1 MNGPRLKAGV
11 TVEKEARPRAIVD
24 NTMRLTAA
32 DDANIDLPPVVRE
45 RITALQDQSEKLI
58 GWIQL
63 AIVIL
68 FGVLYGLSRQVAPGA
83 VPMGTAIWL
92 LTPAAIGLYF
102 IATVVRLIM
111 AYRIRMGFWLLAGSI
126 AIDMALLYG
135 LIWSF
140 HLQYM
145 QPASFYLKAPTQ
157 QYVYIFIALRALRF
171 EVQYV
176 VLAGAAAALGWVVMI
191 GYVLFAD
198 PHSNMITR
206 NYVEYLTS
214 NSILV
219 GAEIDKIIT
228 IAAVT
233 TILAFAI
240 HGARRMMTQA
250 AREGFAQENLSRFFA
265 PEIAQHISRSGDAIS
280 AGDGEAREAAILNL
294 DVRGFTAL
302 ASSASPQ
309 EVMNVLAD
317 YQRRMV
323 PIIQRHGGAIDKFL
337 GDGIMATFGATRPLA
352 DYAARAMA
360 ALEECMGVAAEWTAE
375 QAAQGRSSLAVNGA
389 LASGR
394 IIAGAV
400 GDATRLEYTVIG
412 DAVNLSAKLEK
423 HNKVQGCRA
432 LALKETYDTAC
443 SQGYEPRGQHQ
454 TLRGVMVGGV
464 SAPVDLVAVA

>member
-1 MNGPRLKAGV
+1 
-11 TVEKEARPRAIVD
+11 
-24 NTMRLTAA
+24 MRLTAD
-32 DDANIDLPPVVRE
+32 DDANIDLPPAVRA

-63 AIVIL
+63 GIVVM
-68 FGVLYGLSRQVAPGA
+68 FGVLYGLSRQTAP
-83 VPMGTAIWL
+83 MTTAIWL

-102 IATVVRLIM
+102 IATIIRLVM
-111 AYRIRMGFWLLAGSI
+111 AHRIRMGFWLLAGSI

-171 EVQYV
+171 EVRYV
-176 VLAGAAAALGWVVMI
+176 VLAGIAAALGWLALTAYVV
-191 GYVLFAD
+191 LAD
-198 PHSNMITR
+198 PHDPMITR
-206 NYVEYLTS
+206 DYVQYMTS
-214 NSILV
+214 NSVLL
-219 GAEIDKIIT
+219 GAEFDKIIT

-250 AREGFAQENLSRFFA
+250 VTGAQAQENLSRFFA
-265 PEIAQHISRSGDAIS
+265 PEIARHISRSGDAIS
-280 AGDGEAREAAILNL
+280 AGEGEAREAAILNL
-294 DVRGFTAL
+294 DVRGFTRL
-302 ASSASPQ
+302 ASTASPQ
-309 EVMNVLAD
+309 EVMGVLAD

-360 ALEECMGVAAEWTAE
+360 ALDECMSAAAAWSAE
-375 QAAQGRSSLAVNGA
+375 QEAAGRHSLVINGA

-394 IIAGAV
+394 IVAGAV

-423 HNKVQGCRA
+423 HNKAEGCRA
-432 LALKETYDTAC
+432 LALKETYDAALA
-443 SQGYEPRGQHQ
+443 QGYRPQVPHR
-454 TLRGVMVGGV
+454 TLTGVAVGGV
-464 SAPVDLVAVA
+464 AAPIDLVAVA

>member
-1 MNGPRLKAGV
+1 
-11 TVEKEARPRAIVD
+11 
-24 NTMRLTAA
+24 MRLTAA
-32 DDANIDLPPVVRE
+32 DDANQDLPPAVRA
-45 RITALQDQSEKLI
+45 RITSLQDQSEKLI

-68 FGVLYGLSRQVAPGA
+68 FGVLYALSRQT

-92 LTPAAIGLYF
+92 LTPAAIGVYF
-102 IATVVRLIM
+102 VATLIRLVM

-126 AIDMALLYG
+126 VIDMALLYG

-176 VLAGAAAALGWVVMI
+176 VLAGIAAALGWLAMI
-191 GYVLFAD
+191 GYVLLAD
-198 PHSNMITR
+198 PENAMITR
-206 NYVEYLTS
+206 SYVEYLTS

-219 GAEIDKIIT
+219 GAEIDKIIA

-240 HGARRMMTQA
+240 HGARRMMTLA
-250 AREGFAQENLSRFFA
+250 MREEHASENLSRFFA
-265 PEIAQHISRSGDAIS
+265 PEIARHISRSGAAIS
-280 AGDGEAREAAILNL
+280 AGEGEAREAAILNL

-309 EVMNVLAD
+309 EVMGVLAD

-337 GDGIMATFGATRPLA
+337 GDGIMATFGATRPLD

-360 ALEECMGVAAEWTAE
+360 ALEECMGAAADWSAE
-375 QAAQGRSSLAVNGA
+375 QAALGRPQLTVNGA

-394 IIAGAV
+394 IVAGAV

-423 HNKVQGCRA
+423 HNKVAGCRA
-432 LALKETYDTAC
+432 LALKETYDAAC
-443 SQGYEPRGQHQ
+443 AQGYVAGGQIRV
-454 TLRGVMVGGV
+454 LREVTVGGV
-464 SAPVDLVAVA
+464 ATPVDLVAVG

>member
-1 MNGPRLKAGV
+1 
-11 TVEKEARPRAIVD
+11 
-24 NTMRLTAA
+24 MRLTTP
-32 DDANIDLPPVVRE
+32 DDANADLPPVVRA
-45 RITALQDQSEKLI
+45 RIVVLQDRSERLI

-68 FGVLYGLSRQVAPGA
+68 FGTLYGLSRQT

-92 LTPAAIGLYF
+92 LTPAAIGVYF
-102 IATVVRLIM
+102 IATVIRLIM
-111 AYRIRMGFWLLAGSI
+111 SYRIRMGFWLLAGSI

-171 EVQYV
+171 EVRYV
-176 VLAGAAAALGWVVMI
+176 VLAGLAAALGWLALI

-198 PHSNMITR
+198 PHNAMITR
-206 NYVEYLTS
+206 SYVEYLTS
-214 NSILV
+214 NSILI
-219 GAEIDKIIT
+219 GAEVDKLVT

-233 TILAFAI
+233 TILALAI
-240 HGARRMMTQA
+240 HGARRATARA
-250 AREGFAQENLSRFFA
+250 AFGSYAEENLSRFFA
-265 PEIAQHISRSGDAIS
+265 PEIARRISRSGDAIN
-280 AGDGEAREAAILNL
+280 AGAGEAREAAILNL
-294 DVRGFTAL
+294 DVRGFTRL
-302 ASSASPQ
+302 ASTASPQ
-309 EVMNVLAD
+309 EVMSVLAD

-337 GDGIMATFGATRPLA
+337 GDGIMATFGATRPMA

-360 ALEECMGVAAEWTAE
+360 ALEECMGEADAWSAE
-375 QAAQGRSSLAVNGA
+375 QAALGRPPLTINGA

-394 IIAGAV
+394 IVAGAV

-423 HNKVQGCRA
+423 HNKVAGCRA
-432 LALKETYDTAC
+432 LALKETYDAAC
-443 SQGYEPRGQHQ
+443 AQGYSPQGQH
-454 TLRGVMVGGV
+454 RAMSGVSVGGV
-464 SAPVDLVAVA
+464 ATPLELVAVA

>member
-1 MNGPRLKAGV
+1 
-11 TVEKEARPRAIVD
+11 
-24 NTMRLTAA
+24 MRLTAA
-32 DDANIDLPPVVRE
+32 DDANQDLPPAVRA
-45 RITALQDQSEKLI
+45 RITVLQDNSEKLI

-68 FGVLYGLSRQVAPGA
+68 FGVLYGLSRQT

-102 IATVVRLIM
+102 IATVIRLVM

-126 AIDMALLYG
+126 AIDMALLYC

-176 VLAGAAAALGWVVMI
+176 VLAGAAAAFGWVVMI
-191 GYVLFAD
+191 AYVLFAD
-198 PHSNMITR
+198 PHNAMITR

-214 NSILV
+214 NSILL
-219 GAEIDKIIT
+219 GAEIDKIVT

-240 HGARRMMTQA
+240 HGARRRMTQA
-250 AREGFAQENLSRFFA
+250 VTGAQAQENLSRFFA
-265 PEIAQHISRSGDAIS
+265 PEIAQHISRSGDAIT
-280 AGDGEAREAAILNL
+280 AGDGEAREAAIMNL

-309 EVMNVLAD
+309 EVMSVLAD

-360 ALEECMGVAAEWTAE
+360 ALEECMEAAAAWSAE
-375 QAAQGRSSLAVNGA
+375 QDTLGRPPLTVNGA

-394 IIAGAV
+394 IVAGAV

-432 LALKETYDTAC
+432 LALKETYDAAC
-443 SQGYEPRGQHQ
+443 AQGYQPRGQHQ
-454 TLRGVMVGGV
+454 SLNGVSVGGV
-464 SAPVDLVAVA
+464 AVPVDLVAVA

>member
-1 MNGPRLKAGV
+1 MDPRKL
-11 TVEKEARPRAIVD
+11 
-24 NTMRLTAA
+24 RLTAE
-32 DDANIDLPPVVRE
+32 DDANADLPPAVRA
-45 RITALQDQSEKLI
+45 RIVALQDRSEQLI

-63 AIVIL
+63 TIVIL
-68 FGVLYGLSRQVAPGA
+68 FGVLYALARHTAP
-83 VPMGTAIWL
+83 MITAIWL

-102 IATVVRLIM
+102 IVTVIRLLLS
-111 AYRIRMGFWLLAGSI
+111 YRIRMGFWLLAGSI
-126 AIDMALLYG
+126 LIDMALLYG

-171 EVQYV
+171 EVRYV
-176 VLAGAAAALGWVVMI
+176 VLAGMAAALGWLALIAYVV
-191 GYVLFAD
+191 FAD
-198 PHSNMITR
+198 PHDAMITR
-206 NYVEYLTS
+206 DYVRYLTS
-214 NSILV
+214 NSILL
-219 GAEIDKIIT
+219 GAEFDKIIT

-250 AREGFAQENLSRFFA
+250 VTGAQAQENLSRFFA
-265 PEIAQHISRSGDAIS
+265 PEIARHISRSGDAIS
-280 AGDGEAREAAILNL
+280 AGDGEARDAAILNL
-294 DVRGFTAL
+294 DVRGFTRL
-302 ASSASPQ
+302 AAMASPQ
-309 EVMNVLAD
+309 EVMTVLAD

-337 GDGIMATFGATRPLA
+337 GDGIMATFGATRPVA

-360 ALEECMGVAAEWTAE
+360 ALEECMAAAAAWSAE
-375 QAAQGRSSLAVNGA
+375 QDAAGRPALTVNGA

-423 HNKVQGCRA
+423 HNKVEGCRA
-432 LALKETYDTAC
+432 LALRETYEAALV
-443 SQGYEPRGQHQ
+443 QGYQPQAQHRA
-454 TLRGVMVGGV
+454 LNGVSVGGV
-464 SAPVDLVAVA
+464 TVPVDLVALA

>member
-1 MNGPRLKAGV
+1 
-11 TVEKEARPRAIVD
+11 
-24 NTMRLTAA
+24 MRLTAA
-32 DDANIDLPPVVRE
+32 EDANADLPPAVRA
-45 RITALQDQSEKLI
+45 RITLLQDRSERLI

-63 AIVIL
+63 AIIIA
-68 FGVLYGLSRQVAPGA
+68 FAVLYGLSRQTAP
-83 VPMGTAIWL
+83 MNTAIWL
-92 LTPAAIGLYF
+92 LTPAAIGAYF
-102 IATVVRLIM
+102 IATIIRLLM

-126 AIDMALLYG
+126 VIDMALLYS

-171 EVQYV
+171 EVRYV
-176 VLAGAAAALGWVVMI
+176 VLAGIAAALGWLAMI
-191 GYVLFAD
+191 GYVVLGD
-198 PHSNMITR
+198 PANTMITR
-206 NYVEYLTS
+206 DYVQYMTS
-214 NSILV
+214 NSILL
-219 GAEIDKIIT
+219 GAEFDKIIT

-250 AREGFAQENLSRFFA
+250 VTGSHAQENLSRFFA
-265 PEIAQHISRSGDAIS
+265 PEIARHISRDGDAIS
-280 AGDGEAREAAILNL
+280 AGEGEARDAAILNL
-294 DVRGFTAL
+294 DVRGFTKL
-302 ASSASPQ
+302 ASMASPQ
-309 EVMNVLAD
+309 EVMTVLAD

-323 PIIQRHGGAIDKFL
+323 PIVQRHGGAIDKFL
-337 GDGIMATFGATRPLA
+337 GDGIMATFGATSPQP

-360 ALEECMGVAAEWTAE
+360 ALEECMEAAAAWGVE
-375 QAAQGRSSLAVNGA
+375 QAAAGRPPLAINGA

-423 HNKVQGCRA
+423 HNKVEGCRA
-432 LALKETYDTAC
+432 LALRETYDAALA
-443 SQGYEPRGQHQ
+443 QGYQPQAQHRV
-454 TLRGVMVGGV
+454 LCGISVAGVAM
-464 SAPVDLVAVA
+464 PLDLVAMA

>member
-1 MNGPRLKAGV
+1 
-11 TVEKEARPRAIVD
+11 
-24 NTMRLTAA
+24 MRLTAD
-32 DDANIDLPPVVRE
+32 DDANADLPPVVRA
-45 RITALQDQSEKLI
+45 RIVALQDRSEQLI

-68 FGVLYGLSRQVAPGA
+68 FGTLYALARQTAP
-83 VPMGTAIWL
+83 MTSAIWL
-92 LTPAAIGLYF
+92 LTPAAIGTYF
-102 IATVVRLIM
+102 IAVVIRLVM
-111 AYRIRMGFWLLAGSI
+111 SYRIRMGFWLLAGSI
-126 AIDMALLYG
+126 LIDMALLYG

-171 EVQYV
+171 EVRYV
-176 VLAGAAAALGWVVMI
+176 VLAGLAAALGWLALI

-198 PHSNMITR
+198 PHNNMITR
-206 NYVEYLTS
+206 SYVEYLTS
-214 NSILV
+214 NSILL
-219 GAEIDKIIT
+219 GAEVDKIIT

-250 AREGFAQENLSRFFA
+250 VTGAQAQENLSRFFA
-265 PEIAQHISRSGDAIS
+265 PEIARHISRSGDAIS
-280 AGDGEAREAAILNL
+280 AGAGEARDAAILNL
-294 DVRGFTAL
+294 DVRGFTRL
-302 ASSASPQ
+302 ASTASPQ
-309 EVMNVLAD
+309 EVMAVLAD

-360 ALEECMGVAAEWTAE
+360 ALEDCMAAAAEWGAE
-375 QAAQGRSSLAVNGA
+375 QAAMGRPPLTVNGA

-400 GDATRLEYTVIG
+400 GDETRLEYTVIG

-423 HNKVQGCRA
+423 HNKVAGCRA
-432 LALKETYDTAC
+432 LALKETYDAAC
-443 SQGYEPRGQHQ
+443 AQGYGPRAEHRV
-454 TLRGVMVGGV
+454 LSGVSVGGV
-464 SAPVDLVAVA
+464 GTPVDLIAMM

>member
-1 MNGPRLKAGV
+1 
-11 TVEKEARPRAIVD
+11 
-24 NTMRLTAA
+24 MRLTAA
-32 DDANIDLPPVVRE
+32 DDANQDLPPAVRA
-45 RITALQDQSEKLI
+45 RITVLQDRSEKLI
-58 GWIQL
+58 GWSQL

-68 FGVLYGLSRQVAPGA
+68 FGVLYGLSRQT

-102 IATVVRLIM
+102 VATVIRLIL

-126 AIDMALLYG
+126 VIDMALLYG

-171 EVQYV
+171 EVRYV
-176 VLAGAAAALGWVVMI
+176 VLAGLAAALGWLAMIAYVM
-191 GYVLFAD
+191 LAD
-198 PHSNMITR
+198 PANAMITR
-206 NYVEYLTS
+206 SYVTYLTS

-219 GAEIDKIIT
+219 GAEVDKIVT
-228 IAAVT
+228 IAAFT

-250 AREGFAQENLSRFFA
+250 VSGGIAQANLSRFFA

-309 EVMNVLAD
+309 EVMGVLAG
-317 YQRRMV
+317 YQQRMV

-337 GDGIMATFGATRPLA
+337 GDGIMATFGATRPLE

-360 ALEECMGVAAEWTAE
+360 ALEECMEAAAEWSAE
-375 QAAQGRSSLAVNGA
+375 QAALGRPPLTINGA

-394 IIAGAV
+394 IVAGAV

-432 LALKETYDTAC
+432 LALKETYDAAC
-443 SQGYEPRGQHQ
+443 AQGYEPRGEHRA
-454 TLRGVMVGGV
+454 LAGVSVGGV
-464 SAPVDLVAVA
+464 AVPVDLVAVA

>member
-1 MNGPRLKAGV
+1 
-11 TVEKEARPRAIVD
+11 
-24 NTMRLTAA
+24 MRLTA
-32 DDANIDLPPVVRE
+32 DEDANADLPPVVRA
-45 RITALQDQSEKLI
+45 RITALQDSSERLI

-68 FGVLYGLSRQVAPGA
+68 FGVLYGLSRHTAP
-83 VPMGTAIWL
+83 MNTAIWL
-92 LTPAAIGLYF
+92 LTPAVIGIYF
-102 IATVVRLIM
+102 VATLIRLVM

-126 AIDMALLYG
+126 AIDMTLLYG

-171 EVQYV
+171 EVRYV
-176 VLAGAAAALGWVVMI
+176 VLAGIAAAIGWLALI
-191 GYVLFAD
+191 GYVMLAD
-198 PHSNMITR
+198 PHDAMITR
-206 NYVEYLTS
+206 NYVTYLTS
-214 NSILV
+214 NSILI

-250 AREGFAQENLSRFFA
+250 VTGSHAQENLSRFFA
-265 PEIAQHISRSGDAIS
+265 PEIARHISRSGDAIS
-280 AGDGEAREAAILNL
+280 AGEGEARDAAILNL
-294 DVRGFTAL
+294 DVRGFTKL
-302 ASSASPQ
+302 ASTASPQ
-309 EVMNVLAD
+309 EVMSVLAD

-337 GDGIMATFGATRPLA
+337 GDGIMATFGATQPLEK
-352 DYAARAMA
+352 YAARAME
-360 ALEECMGVAAEWTAE
+360 ALEECMAAAADWSAE
-375 QAAQGRSSLAVNGA
+375 QAAAGRPPLTINGA

-400 GDATRLEYTVIG
+400 GDETRLEYTVIG

-423 HNKVQGCRA
+423 HNKVEGCRA
-432 LALKETYDTAC
+432 LALKETYDAAC
-443 SQGYEPRGQHQ
+443 AQGYRPHGQHR
-454 TLRGVMVGGV
+454 TLANITVGGV
-464 SAPVDLVAVA
+464 STPVDLVAVA

>member
-1 MNGPRLKAGV
+1 
-11 TVEKEARPRAIVD
+11 
-24 NTMRLTAA
+24 MRLTAS
-32 DDANIDLPPVVRE
+32 DDVNQDLPPAVRA

-68 FGVLYGLSRQVAPGA
+68 FGVLYGLSRQT

-92 LTPAAIGLYF
+92 ITPAAIGVYF
-102 IATVVRLIM
+102 IATVMRLIM

-126 AIDMALLYG
+126 AIDMALLYS

-191 GYVLFAD
+191 GYVLLGD
-198 PHSNMITR
+198 PHNAMITR

-240 HGARRMMTQA
+240 HAARRMMTQA
-250 AREGFAQENLSRFFA
+250 VTGAQAQENLSRFFA

-309 EVMNVLAD
+309 EVMSVLAD

-337 GDGIMATFGATRPLA
+337 GDGIMATFGATRPLE

-360 ALEECMGVAAEWTAE
+360 ALE
-375 QAAQGRSSLAVNGA
+375 
-389 LASGR
+389 
-394 IIAGAV
+394 
-400 GDATRLEYTVIG
+400 
-412 DAVNLSAKLEK
+412 
-423 HNKVQGCRA
+423 
-432 LALKETYDTAC
+432 
-443 SQGYEPRGQHQ
+443 
-454 TLRGVMVGGV
+454 
-464 SAPVDLVAVA
+464 

>member
-1 MNGPRLKAGV
+1 
-11 TVEKEARPRAIVD
+11 
-24 NTMRLTAA
+24 MRLIA
-32 DDANIDLPPVVRE
+32 DEDANADLPLAVRA
-45 RITALQDQSEKLI
+45 RITGLQDQSERLI

-63 AIVIL
+63 AIVIA
-68 FGVLYGLSRQVAPGA
+68 FAVLYGLSRQTAP
-83 VPMGTAIWL
+83 MTSAIWL
-92 LTPAAIGLYF
+92 LTPAAIGAYF
-102 IATVVRLIM
+102 VATIIRLVM

-126 AIDMALLYG
+126 LIDMALLYS

-176 VLAGAAAALGWVVMI
+176 VLAGIAAALGWLAMI
-191 GYVLFAD
+191 GYVVFGD
-198 PHSNMITR
+198 PANAMITR
-206 NYVEYLTS
+206 DYVHYMTS
-214 NSILV
+214 NSILL
-219 GAEIDKIIT
+219 GAEFDKVIT

-250 AREGFAQENLSRFFA
+250 VTGSHAQENLSRFFA
-265 PEIAQHISRSGDAIS
+265 PEIARHISREGDAIS
-280 AGDGEAREAAILNL
+280 AGEGEARDAAILNL
-294 DVRGFTAL
+294 DVRGFTKL
-302 ASSASPQ
+302 ASMASPQ
-309 EVMNVLAD
+309 EVMTVLAD

-337 GDGIMATFGATRPLA
+337 GDGIMATFGATRPLT

-360 ALEECMGVAAEWTAE
+360 ALEECMIAAADWSAE
-375 QAAQGRSSLAVNGA
+375 QEAAGRPSLTINGA

-394 IIAGAV
+394 IVAGAV
-400 GDATRLEYTVIG
+400 GDETRLEYTVIG

-423 HNKVQGCRA
+423 HNKVEGCRA
-432 LALKETYDTAC
+432 LALKETYDAALA
-443 SQGYEPRGQHQ
+443 QGYRPQAQHRM
-454 TLRGVMVGGV
+454 LSGVSVGGV
-464 SAPVDLVAVA
+464 AAPVDLVAWVEIEARSR

>member
-1 MNGPRLKAGV
+1 
-11 TVEKEARPRAIVD
+11 
-24 NTMRLTAA
+24 MRLTAA
-32 DDANIDLPPVVRE
+32 DDANQDLPPAVRA
-45 RITALQDQSEKLI
+45 RITVLQDKSEKLI

-68 FGVLYGLSRQVAPGA
+68 FGLLYGLSRQT
-83 VPMGTAIWL
+83 VPMGSAIWL

-102 IATVVRLIM
+102 IATVIRLIM

-191 GYVLFAD
+191 GYVLLAD
-198 PHSNMITR
+198 PNNAMITR
-206 NYVEYLTS
+206 SYVEYLTS

-219 GAEIDKIIT
+219 GAEVDKIIT

-233 TILAFAI
+233 TILAFTI

-250 AREGFAQENLSRFFA
+250 VTGAQAQENLSRFFT

-309 EVMNVLAD
+309 EVMSVLAD

-352 DYAARAMA
+352 DYAACAMA
-360 ALEECMGVAAEWTAE
+360 ALEECMGAAAEWSAE

-394 IIAGAV
+394 IVAGAV

-432 LALKETYDTAC
+432 LALKETYDIAC

-454 TLRGVMVGGV
+454 RLTGVMVGGV
-464 SAPVDLVAVA
+464 SVPVDLVAVA

>member
-1 MNGPRLKAGV
+1 LDPR
-11 TVEKEARPRAIVD
+11 RI
-24 NTMRLTAA
+24 RLTAEG
-32 DDANIDLPPVVRE
+32 DANADLPPAVRA
-45 RITALQDQSEKLI
+45 RIVALQDRSEQLI

-68 FGVLYGLSRQVAPGA
+68 FGVLYALARHTAP
-83 VPMGTAIWL
+83 MTSAIWL

-102 IATVVRLIM
+102 IVTVIRLLLS
-111 AYRIRMGFWLLAGSI
+111 YRTRMGFPLLAGSI
-126 AIDMALLYG
+126 LIDMALLYG

-171 EVQYV
+171 EVRYV
-176 VLAGAAAALGWVVMI
+176 VLAGIAAALGWLALIAYVM
-191 GYVLFAD
+191 FAD
-198 PHSNMITR
+198 PHDPMITR
-206 NYVEYLTS
+206 DYVRYLTS
-214 NSILV
+214 NSILI
-219 GAEIDKIIT
+219 GAEVDKIVT

-250 AREGFAQENLSRFFA
+250 VTGAQAQENLSRFFA
-265 PEIAQHISRSGDAIS
+265 PEIARHISRSGDAIS

-294 DVRGFTAL
+294 DVRGFTKL
-302 ASSASPQ
+302 AAMASPQ
-309 EVMNVLAD
+309 EVMAVLAD

-323 PIIQRHGGAIDKFL
+323 PIIQHHGGAIDKFL

-360 ALEECMGVAAEWTAE
+360 ALEECMAAAAEWSAE
-375 QAAQGRSSLAVNGA
+375 QDMAGRPALTVNGA

-394 IIAGAV
+394 IVAGAV

-423 HNKVQGCRA
+423 HNKVAGCRA
-432 LALKETYDTAC
+432 LALKETYEAALA
-443 SQGYEPRGQHQ
+443 QGYLPSAQHRA
-454 TLRGVMVGGV
+454 LSGVAVGGV
-464 SAPVDLVAVA
+464 AVPLDLVAVA

>member
-1 MNGPRLKAGV
+1 
-11 TVEKEARPRAIVD
+11 
-24 NTMRLTAA
+24 MRLSAA
-32 DDANIDLPPVVRE
+32 DDANQDLPPVVRA
-45 RITALQDQSEKLI
+45 RITALQDNSEKLI

-68 FGVLYGLSRQVAPGA
+68 FGVLYGLSRQT

-102 IATVVRLIM
+102 IATVIRLIM

-126 AIDMALLYG
+126 VIDMALLYG

-176 VLAGAAAALGWVVMI
+176 VLAGIAAALGWVVMI

-198 PHSNMITR
+198 PNNAMITR

-219 GAEIDKIIT
+219 GAEVDKIIT

-240 HGARRMMTQA
+240 HGARRMTTQA
-250 AREGFAQENLSRFFA
+250 VTGEQAQENLSRFFA

-309 EVMNVLAD
+309 EVMSVLAD

-337 GDGIMATFGATRPLA
+337 GDGIMATFGATRPLE
-352 DYAARAMA
+352 DYAARAMV

-375 QAAQGRSSLAVNGA
+375 QAALGRSSLAVNGA

-394 IIAGAV
+394 IVAGAV

-412 DAVNLSAKLEK
+412 EAVNLSAKLEK

-432 LALKETYDTAC
+432 LALKETYDAAC
-443 SQGYEPRGQHQ
+443 AQGYTPRGQHLV
-454 TLRGVMVGGV
+454 LRSITVGGV

>member
-1 MNGPRLKAGV
+1 
-11 TVEKEARPRAIVD
+11 
-24 NTMRLTAA
+24 MRLTAP
-32 DDANIDLPPVVRE
+32 DDANADLPPAVRA
-45 RITALQDQSEKLI
+45 RIVALQDSSERLI

-63 AIVIL
+63 AIVVL
-68 FGVLYGLSRQVAPGA
+68 FGVLYALAHHTAP
-83 VPMGTAIWL
+83 MTTAIWL
-92 LTPAAIGLYF
+92 LTPAAIGVYF
-102 IATVVRLIM
+102 IATLIRLVLSYRVRL
-111 AYRIRMGFWLLAGSI
+111 GFWLLAGSI
-126 AIDMALLYG
+126 LIDMTLLYG

-171 EVQYV
+171 EVRYV
-176 VLAGAAAALGWVVMI
+176 VLAGLAAALGWLVLICYVV
-191 GYVLFAD
+191 FAD
-198 PHSNMITR
+198 PHDNMITHS
-206 NYVEYLTS
+206 YVEYLTS
-214 NSILV
+214 NSILI
-219 GAEIDKIIT
+219 GAEDDKIIT

-233 TILAFAI
+233 TILAVAI

-250 AREGFAQENLSRFFA
+250 VTGAQAQENLSRFFA

-280 AGDGEAREAAILNL
+280 AGAGEARDAAILNL
-294 DVRGFTAL
+294 DVRGFTRL
-302 ASSASPQ
+302 ASTASPQ
-309 EVMNVLAD
+309 EVMAVLAD

-360 ALEECMGVAAEWTAE
+360 ALEECMGAAEAWSAE
-375 QAAQGRSSLAVNGA
+375 QAAQGRPPLTINGA

-394 IIAGAV
+394 IVAGAV

-423 HNKVQGCRA
+423 HNKTQGCRA
-432 LALKETYDTAC
+432 LALKKTYDAAC
-443 SQGYEPRGQHQ
+443 AQGYEPSTQHRAL
-454 TLRGVMVGGV
+454 TGTIVTGV
-464 SAPVDLVAVA
+464 SAPLDLVVIA

>member
-1 MNGPRLKAGV
+1 
-11 TVEKEARPRAIVD
+11 
-24 NTMRLTAA
+24 MRLTAS
-32 DDANIDLPPVVRE
+32 DDANQDLPPAVRA
-45 RITALQDQSEKLI
+45 RITVLQDQSEKLI

-68 FGVLYGLSRQVAPGA
+68 FGVLYGLSRQT

-92 LTPAAIGLYF
+92 LTPAAIGVYF
-102 IATVVRLIM
+102 IATIIRLVM

-176 VLAGAAAALGWVVMI
+176 VLAGAAAALGWVAMI
-191 GYVLFAD
+191 GYVMLAD
-198 PHSNMITR
+198 PANAMVTR
-206 NYVEYLTS
+206 SYVVYLTS

-219 GAEIDKIIT
+219 GAEVDKIIT

-240 HGARRMMTQA
+240 HAARRMMTQA
-250 AREGFAQENLSRFFA
+250 VTGDIAQENLSRFFA
-265 PEIAQHISRSGDAIS
+265 PEIAQHISRAGDAIS
-280 AGDGEAREAAILNL
+280 AGDGEARDAAILNL

-309 EVMNVLAD
+309 EVMSVLAD

-323 PIIQRHGGAIDKFL
+323 PVIQRHGGAIDKFL
-337 GDGIMATFGATRPLA
+337 GDGIMATFGATRPLE

-360 ALEECMGVAAEWTAE
+360 ALEECMGVAAEWSAE
-375 QAAQGRSSLAVNGA
+375 QAALGRPPLTINGA

-394 IIAGAV
+394 IVAGAV

-432 LALKETYDTAC
+432 LALKETYDAAC
-443 SQGYEPRGQHQ
+443 AQGYEPRGQHRAL
-454 TLRGVMVGGV
+454 TGVMVGGV
-464 SAPVDLVAVA
+464 AVPVDLIAVA

>member
-1 MNGPRLKAGV
+1 
-11 TVEKEARPRAIVD
+11 
-24 NTMRLTAA
+24 MRLTAA
-32 DDANIDLPPVVRE
+32 DDANQDLPPAVRA

-68 FGVLYGLSRQVAPGA
+68 FGVLYGLSRQT

-102 IATVVRLIM
+102 VATVIRLVM

-198 PHSNMITR
+198 PNDAMITR

-219 GAEIDKIIT
+219 GAEVDKIVT

-250 AREGFAQENLSRFFA
+250 VTGAQAQENLSRFFA

-280 AGDGEAREAAILNL
+280 AGAGEAREAAILNL

-309 EVMNVLAD
+309 EVMSVLAG

-360 ALEECMGVAAEWTAE
+360 ALEECMGVAAEWSAE
-375 QAAQGRSSLAVNGA
+375 QAALGRSSLAINGA

-394 IIAGAV
+394 IVAGAV

-412 DAVNLSAKLEK
+412 EAVNLSAKLEK

-432 LALKETYDTAC
+432 LALKETYDAALA
-443 SQGYEPRGQHQ
+443 QGYAPRGQHRV
-454 TLRGVMVGGV
+454 LRGVAVGGV
-464 SAPVDLVAVA
+464 AVPVDLVAVA

>member
-1 MNGPRLKAGV
+1 
-11 TVEKEARPRAIVD
+11 
-24 NTMRLTAA
+24 MRLTAP
-32 DDANIDLPPVVRE
+32 DDANADLPPAVRA
-45 RITALQDQSEKLI
+45 RIVALQDSSERLI

-68 FGVLYGLSRQVAPGA
+68 FGTLYAFAHHTAP
-83 VPMGTAIWL
+83 MTTAIWL
-92 LTPAAIGLYF
+92 LTPAAIGVYF
-102 IATVVRLIM
+102 IATLIRLVLSYRVRL
-111 AYRIRMGFWLLAGSI
+111 GFWLLAGSI
-126 AIDMALLYG
+126 LIDMALLYG

-171 EVQYV
+171 EVRYV
-176 VLAGAAAALGWVVMI
+176 VLAGLAAALGWLVLI
-191 GYVLFAD
+191 CYVLFAD
-198 PHSNMITR
+198 PHDNMITHS
-206 NYVEYLTS
+206 YVEYLTS
-214 NSILV
+214 NSILI
-219 GAEIDKIIT
+219 GAEDDKIIT

-233 TILAFAI
+233 TILAVAI

-250 AREGFAQENLSRFFA
+250 VTGAQAQENLSRFFA
-265 PEIAQHISRSGDAIS
+265 PEIAQHISRAGDAIS

-294 DVRGFTAL
+294 DVRGFTKL
-302 ASSASPQ
+302 ASTASPQ
-309 EVMNVLAD
+309 EVMAVLAD

-360 ALEECMGVAAEWTAE
+360 ALEECMDVAESWSSE
-375 QAAQGRSSLAVNGA
+375 QAAAGRPPLTINGA

-394 IIAGAV
+394 IVAGAV

-423 HNKVQGCRA
+423 HNKDQGCRA
-432 LALKETYDTAC
+432 LALKETYDAAC
-443 SQGYEPRGQHQ
+443 AQGYAPQQEHRVVAAA
-454 TLRGVMVGGV
+454 TVIGVAV
-464 SAPVDLVAVA
+464 PLDLVVLA